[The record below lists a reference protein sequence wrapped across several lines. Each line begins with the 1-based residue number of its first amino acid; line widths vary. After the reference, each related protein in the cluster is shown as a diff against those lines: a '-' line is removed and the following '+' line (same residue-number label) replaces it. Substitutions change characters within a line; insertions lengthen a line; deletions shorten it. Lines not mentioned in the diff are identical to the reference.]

1 MSIAAIEALQAAA
14 AHQMPAG
21 APAPLASQGSSFES
35 MVNAGLVGV
44 NRALLRT
51 EVDAQRLA
59 VGDVQNLHEVMI
71 HMEEAKASF
80 QLFLQ
85 VRNRLMDAYQ
95 EVMRM
100 QI

>member
-1 MSIAAIEALQAAA
+1 MNIPAIEAVQTIPVPTLPALAQAP
-14 AHQMPAG
+14 QG
-21 APAPLASQGSSFES
+21 AQFDSLVS
-35 MVNAGLVGV
+35 AGLAGV

-51 EVDAQRLA
+51 ETDAQRLA
-59 VGDVQNLHEVMI
+59 VGDVQNLHQVMI

-80 QLFLQ
+80 QLLLQ
-85 VRNRLMDAYQ
+85 VRNRLLDAYQ

>member
-1 MSIAAIEALQAAA
+1 MTVVAIDALQSAAAQVQAQAPAAA
-14 AHQMPAG
+14 APVAAQFDALVH
-21 APAPLASQGSSFES
+21 S
-35 MVNAGLVGV
+35 GLTGV
-44 NRALLRT
+44 NRALLQT
-51 EVDAQRLA
+51 ETDAQRLA
-59 VGDVQNLHEVMI
+59 VGDVQNLHQVMI

-85 VRNRLMDAYQ
+85 VRNRLLDAYQ

>member
-1 MSIAAIEALQAAA
+1 MSIAAVEALQTVAVQ
-14 AHQMPAG
+14 QMPALST
-21 APAPLASQGSSFES
+21 ALQGSPGSPFDT
-35 MVNAGLVGV
+35 MVSAGLSGV

-51 EVDAQRLA
+51 EADAQRLA
-59 VGDVQNLHEVMI
+59 VGEVQNLHQVMI

-80 QLFLQ
+80 QLLLQ

>member
-1 MSIAAIEALQAAA
+1 MTVAAIEAVQAAA
-14 AHQMPAG
+14 GAQMPTLAQ
-21 APAPLASQGSSFES
+21 APQAAPGSPFDA
-35 MVNAGLVGV
+35 MVSAGLSGV

-51 EVDAQRLA
+51 ETDAQRLA
-59 VGDVQNLHEVMI
+59 VGDVQNLHQVMI

-80 QLFLQ
+80 QLLLQ
-85 VRNRLMDAYQ
+85 VRNKLLDAYQ

>member
-1 MSIAAIEALQAAA
+1 MTVAAIDALQTAAA
-14 AHQMPAG
+14 QGQLAG
-21 APAPLASQGSSFES
+21 AKQPVAAQFDAL
-35 MVNAGLVGV
+35 VHAGLTSV
-44 NRALLRT
+44 NRSLLQT
-51 EVDAQRLA
+51 ETDAQRLA
-59 VGDVQNLHEVMI
+59 VGDVQNLHQVMI

-85 VRNRLMDAYQ
+85 VRNRLLDAYQ

>member
-1 MSIAAIEALQAAA
+1 MSVAAIDALQSAAVQAQAPGAVQPVA
-14 AHQMPAG
+14 AQFDALVH
-21 APAPLASQGSSFES
+21 
-35 MVNAGLVGV
+35 AGLSGV
-44 NRALLRT
+44 NRALLQT
-51 EVDAQRLA
+51 EADAQRLA
-59 VGDVQNLHEVMI
+59 VGDVQNLHQVMI

-85 VRNRLMDAYQ
+85 VRNRLLDAYQ

>member
-1 MSIAAIEALQAAA
+1 MTVAAIDALQSAAVQVQATGVAQPMA
-14 AHQMPAG
+14 AQFDALVH
-21 APAPLASQGSSFES
+21 
-35 MVNAGLVGV
+35 AGLTGV
-44 NRALLRT
+44 NRALLQT
-51 EVDAQRLA
+51 ETDAQRLA
-59 VGDVQNLHEVMI
+59 VGDVQNLHQVMI

-85 VRNRLMDAYQ
+85 VRNRLLDAYQ

>member
-1 MSIAAIEALQAAA
+1 MSVAAIDALQSAAVQAQASGAVQPVA
-14 AHQMPAG
+14 AQFDALVH
-21 APAPLASQGSSFES
+21 
-35 MVNAGLVGV
+35 AGLSGV
-44 NRALLRT
+44 NRALLQT
-51 EVDAQRLA
+51 ETDAQRLA
-59 VGDVQNLHEVMI
+59 VGDVQNLHQVMI

-85 VRNRLMDAYQ
+85 VRNRLLDAYQ

>member
-1 MSIAAIEALQAAA
+1 MTVAAIDALQSSAAQLQVQAPGAVQPMA
-14 AHQMPAG
+14 AQFDALVHSG
-21 APAPLASQGSSFES
+21 LA
-35 MVNAGLVGV
+35 GV
-44 NRALLRT
+44 NRALMQT
-51 EVDAQRLA
+51 ETDAQRLA
-59 VGDVQNLHEVMI
+59 VGDVQNLHQVMI

-85 VRNRLMDAYQ
+85 VRNRLLDAYQ

>member
-1 MSIAAIEALQAAA
+1 MSIAAIETIQAIS
-14 AHQMPAG
+14 
-21 APAPLASQGSSFES
+21 APQASTLTQVPRDSQFDA
-35 MVNAGLVGV
+35 MVSAGLNGT

-51 EVDAQRLA
+51 EADAQRLA
-59 VGDVQNLHEVMI
+59 VGEVQNLHQVMI

-80 QLFLQ
+80 QLLLQ
-85 VRNRLMDAYQ
+85 VRNRLLDAYQ

>member
-1 MSIAAIEALQAAA
+1 MSVAAIDALQSAAVQAQASSAVQPVA
-14 AHQMPAG
+14 AQIDALVH
-21 APAPLASQGSSFES
+21 
-35 MVNAGLVGV
+35 AGLSGV
-44 NRALLRT
+44 NRALLQT
-51 EVDAQRLA
+51 ETDAQRLA
-59 VGDVQNLHEVMI
+59 VGDVQNLHQVMI

-85 VRNRLMDAYQ
+85 VRNRLLDAYQ